1 MRESQNTGLLYL
13 CSQSLHHQG
22 QLLTYLL
29 SCRLTVYINL
39 RNFSSIIQFY
49 FNTNAV
55 LTLKNSIFVALC
67 SYLGKTCVKIGLTYR
82 FCFGIILLYVIGEA
96 IRKLRELHFRFFTL
110 TVGEKQD
117 SVLVKLKLEPQFR
130 SPVSNALSK
139 MNSSDKTEAVLAV
152 GYSSF
157 IHG

>member
-1 MRESQNTGLLYL
+1 M
-13 CSQSLHHQG
+13 
-22 QLLTYLL
+22 
-29 SCRLTVYINL
+29 
-39 RNFSSIIQFY
+39 
-49 FNTNAV
+49 
-55 LTLKNSIFVALC
+55 
-67 SYLGKTCVKIGLTYR
+67 
-82 FCFGIILLYVIGEA
+82 
-96 IRKLRELHFRFFTL
+96 RELHFRFFTL